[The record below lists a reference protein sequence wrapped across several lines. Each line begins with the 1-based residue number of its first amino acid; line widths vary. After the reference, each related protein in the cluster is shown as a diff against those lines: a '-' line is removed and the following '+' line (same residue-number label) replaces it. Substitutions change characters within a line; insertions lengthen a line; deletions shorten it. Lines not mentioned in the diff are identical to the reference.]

1 MRKFPA
7 VVSKDLDQEGAFFFS
22 AHVILEGGKFSGPI
36 NILLDTGASR
46 TIIGENDLTKLGVD
60 ITSLKRSPTPI
71 AGWGG
76 TAESFILVKPCLV
89 LFDEEKHSE
98 LFEIDE
104 MLCGRN
110 PRRTKLKSG
119 QKHIRTISIPS
130 VIGRD
135 FLRIHDLIVHIDI
148 RNEDVYLCMR

>member
-1 MRKFPA
+1 MA
-7 VVSKDLDQEGAFFFS
+7 KDPEHQGAFFFS
-22 AHVILEGGKFSGPI
+22 GYIILEGGKHSGPI

-60 ITSLKRSPTPI
+60 ITDLKRSPHPI

-76 TAESFILVKPCLV
+76 TAEAFILVKPCLV
-89 LFDEEKHSE
+89 LIDEDKKSE
-98 LFEIDE
+98 AFEIDE

-110 PRRTKLKSG
+110 PRQTRSKSG
-119 QKHIRTISIPS
+119 QKQVRTVSIPS

-135 FLRIHDLIVHIDI
+135 FLRMHNLVAHIDI
-148 RNEDVYLCMR
+148 RNEEVYLLRR

>member
-7 VVSKDLDQEGAFFFS
+7 VVSKDIEHRGAFFFS
-22 AHVILEGGKFSGPI
+22 AYIILEGGKHSGPV

-46 TIIGENDLTKLGVD
+46 TIIGENDLIKLGVD
-60 ITSLKRSPTPI
+60 ITNLKRSPHPI

-76 TAESFILVKPCLV
+76 TTESFILVKPCLV
-89 LFDEEKHSE
+89 LIDEDKKSE
-98 LFEIDE
+98 AFAVDE

-110 PRRTKLKSG
+110 PRQVRSKSG
-119 QKHIRTISIPS
+119 QKHLRTVSIPS

-135 FLRIHDLIVHIDI
+135 FLNIHDLVVHIDI
-148 RNEDVYLCMR
+148 KNEEIYLYQR